1 MKLTSVNPATGVS
14 GFEID
19 CWPES
24 RLEQVLTKLTTSAPD
39 WANSELTNRT
49 RLIQSVKQVLQFR
62 REKLAQLVVSE
73 TGKLI
78 SEARSEIGK
87 CLRVC
92 DYYVK
97 WAEDFLAD
105 EKVTSGATKR
115 YVRYEPVGTILGIVP
130 SHFPLWHAF
139 RFTVPALAAGNTV
152 LLKHAS
158 NVPQCALAIEQLF
171 HDAGV
176 TSDIFQVLLIHSNQV
191 APLLADTRIQHV
203 AFTGR
208 VTTGRIVAQ
217 HAGRNLKKSVMELGG
232 SDAFIVLDDA
242 DIDAAVQCA
251 VASRFYNAGQ
261 TCFGAKRIIVL
272 RDIANQ
278 FVPLFYDRVKTM
290 QADDPMNP
298 LSDLGPLA
306 REQVREKLHLQVRK
320 SIRAGADPIAG
331 CYKLKTPGFYY
342 PASILD
348 NVGKGMPAY
357 DEELF
362 GPVAS
367 IIHAKDD
374 KDAIRIA
381 NDSKYG
387 LGASIWSRDQQYAE
401 EVGRKIDAGMV
412 FINRLPTD
420 DAPLPFGGVKQSGFG
435 RQLGRHGLLE
445 FTNAKTISINH

>member
-1 MKLTSVNPATGVS
+1 
-14 GFEID
+14 
-19 CWPES
+19 
-24 RLEQVLTKLTTSAPD
+24 
-39 WANSELTNRT
+39 
-49 RLIQSVKQVLQFR
+49 
-62 REKLAQLVVSE
+62 
-73 TGKLI
+73 
-78 SEARSEIGK
+78 
-87 CLRVC
+87 
-92 DYYVK
+92 
-97 WAEDFLAD
+97 
-105 EKVTSGATKR
+105 
-115 YVRYEPVGTILGIVP
+115 
-130 SHFPLWHAF
+130 
-139 RFTVPALAAGNTV
+139 
-152 LLKHAS
+152 
-158 NVPQCALAIEQLF
+158 
-171 HDAGV
+171 
-176 TSDIFQVLLIHSNQV
+176 
-191 APLLADTRIQHV
+191 
-203 AFTGR
+203 
-208 VTTGRIVAQ
+208 
-217 HAGRNLKKSVMELGG
+217 
-232 SDAFIVLDDA
+232 
-242 DIDAAVQCA
+242 
-251 VASRFYNAGQ
+251 
-261 TCFGAKRIIVL
+261 
-272 RDIANQ
+272 
-278 FVPLFYDRVKTM
+278 M